1 MSVIM
6 LPKFCFLLMPQV
18 YDMWLYVMVTV
29 TFLMC
34 LAFCSHF
41 WVVFLVVAHVL
52 DDQLIW
58 RLIFLLFCFQV
69 WFENFFGVLTGVLS
83 CSRNWVLATVVGQP
97 LISLIFRL
105 LHALCL

>member
-1 MSVIM
+1 MSVITF
-6 LPKFCFLLMPQV
+6 PKFCFLLMPQV
-18 YDMWLYVMVTV
+18 YDMGLYVMVTV

-52 DDQLIW
+52 HDQLIW
-58 RLIFLLFCFQV
+58 RLTSLLFCFQV
-69 WFENFFGVLTGVLS
+69 WVQNFLGVLTGVLS